1 MSLHHLQQAMAAD
14 GAHQP
19 AVGLDAL
26 VGALDR
32 EAKLLSD
39 LREVLRDQREAVA
52 AEDLARVDDTI
63 FSAQRIFRTL
73 AEARTKR
80 RTLLEILSGDPDI
93 PLTEVETALGPRA
106 TLAVG
111 RALEDLRAVA
121 LDLSQDLEINRQVLH
136 GAIRSGEELI
146 RALTGAGNE
155 DAGTYG
161 PKAESSQSSGDH
173 GLIINRQV

>member
-1 MSLHHLQQAMAAD
+1 
-14 GAHQP
+14 
-19 AVGLDAL
+19 VGIGTDDL
-26 VGALDR
+26 VGTLSR

-39 LREVLRDQREAVA
+39 LREILRDQREAVA
-52 AEDLARVDDTI
+52 AEDLTRVDDTI

-106 TLAVG
+106 TPAVA
-111 RALEDLRAVA
+111 RALEDLRGVA
-121 LDLSQDLEINRQVLH
+121 LELSADLEVNRQVLQ

-146 RALTGAGNE
+146 RALTGAGSE

-161 PKAESSQSSGDH
+161 PKARASQSSGDH